1 MKTHQIGISLGSVL
15 RTWREKEGRRE
26 CQDPTEK
33 GQGPCEDTS
42 HRNAEEQ
49 ELRNSRGLLVK
60 SSGTATL
67 GNYLEVSKGFP
78 GGTVDK
84 NPPANAGDTGLI
96 PGMHHND

>member
-1 MKTHQIGISLGSVL
+1 MNVRVQQ
-15 RTWREKEGRRE
+15 GR
-26 CQDPTEK
+26 DK
-33 GQGPCEDTS
+33 GPCEDTS
-42 HRNAEEQ
+42 HRNAEKQ

-96 PGMHHND
+96 PGMPHND